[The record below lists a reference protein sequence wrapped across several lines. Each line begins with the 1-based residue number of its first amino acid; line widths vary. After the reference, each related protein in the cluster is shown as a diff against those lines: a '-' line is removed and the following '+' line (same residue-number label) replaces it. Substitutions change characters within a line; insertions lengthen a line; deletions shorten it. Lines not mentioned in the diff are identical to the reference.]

1 MPSFLFGMPEPKTVI
16 PQRPLKEDSRASSK
30 AAALWYSS
38 RKSMHCVIVLGK
50 VHAMN
55 DRPRQKTQKKED
67 DDLAI
72 GARDELRLR
81 VLRALEANP
90 KLSQRQLAVELGVSL
105 GGVNYALRA
114 LIGRGF
120 VKAGN
125 FVRSDKKAAYLYTLT
140 PSGLAEKSSL
150 AAAFLSRKLEEY
162 DVLTREI
169 EDLKQE
175 LDSNLGTGAR

>member
-1 MPSFLFGMPEPKTVI
+1 
-16 PQRPLKEDSRASSK
+16 
-30 AAALWYSS
+30 
-38 RKSMHCVIVLGK
+38 MHCVVVLGK

-55 DRPRQKTQKKED
+55 DRPRQKTRRKED

-140 PSGLAEKSSL
+140 PSGLAEKSAL

-162 DVLTREI
+162 DVLTQEI
-169 EDLKQE
+169 EDLKKE
-175 LDSNLGTGAR
+175 LDSNLGAGAR